1 MGCFHILAIG
11 DNAVINMH
19 AHVSVFCLGK
29 YILQSEIAGSYGIA
43 VFKFLKNCQNV
54 FHNER
59 TILVSY
65 QQCLKIPI
73 SLHIC

>member
-11 DNAVINMH
+11 DNAVTNMH

-29 YILQSEIAGSYGIA
+29 YILQSGIAGSYGIA
-43 VFKFLKNCQNV
+43 VFKILRNYQNV

-59 TILVSY
+59 TVLVSY
-65 QQCLKIPI
+65 QQCLKIAI